1 MKSSTSAAVVARIR
15 AGATVVSAPACGTPT
30 SLLASLADEAGPRD
44 ITLLAGLLIDPSVLL
59 PALDRGVL
67 RLRTWHP
74 TAALAR
80 QLEQGTA
87 EYIPLRASAVPVHLR
102 AWSPDVAMVRASPP
116 DRHGWCSLG
125 PSAGYGRAA
134 LAAARTRIAEIDPA
148 VPRTLGDTAVHVSCF
163 DALAESTTP
172 MPVHP
177 PARQTAVTRAI
188 AAHILELLPSKP
200 TLQLGIGTVPEA
212 LLGALADAE
221 TGGLRFVGMGSDGM
235 ADLFERG
242 LLDLD
247 LHRAGPVISTPDI
260 LGTRRVMDFADGNPA
275 VGVFESAIAHTPAA
289 LARHDRLVSVNSAIE
304 VDVSGQVN
312 SELVRGRRIS
322 GVGGSIDF
330 IEAATHSSGGLRII
344 ALPSTTPDGTTSR
357 IVAHL
362 AETTPASLPKAM
374 VDVVVTEHGVARLA
388 GLSMRERAESLA
400 SIAAPHHRETIAA
413 GKADVR

>member
-1 MKSSTSAAVVARIR
+1 MKTLTPAAAVARIP
-15 AGATVVSAPACGTPT
+15 AGATVVATPACGTPT
-30 SLLASLADEAGPRD
+30 SLLASLAEGAGPRGV
-44 ITLLAGLLIDPSVLL
+44 TVLAGLLLDPSVLL
-59 PALDRGVL
+59 PALDGGVL

-80 QLEQGTA
+80 QLEHGSA
-87 EYIPLRASAVPVHLR
+87 EYTPLRASAVPDRLR
-102 AWSPDVAMVRASPP
+102 AWAPDVALVRVAPP

-125 PSAGYGRAA
+125 PSAGYARAA
-134 LAAARTRIAEIDPA
+134 LAAAGARIAEVDPA
-148 VPRTLGDTAVHVSCF
+148 VPRTFGDTAVHVSCF

-177 PARQTAVTRAI
+177 PAEQSAVTRAI
-188 AAHILELLPSKP
+188 ARHILELLPAKP

-221 TGGLRFVGMGSDGM
+221 VGGLRFVGMGSDGM

-247 LHRAGPVISTPDI
+247 PRRAGPLISTPDI

-275 VGVFESAIAHTPAA
+275 VGVFGSATSHAPAR
-289 LARHDRLVSVNSAIE
+289 LARHDRLVSVNSAVE
-304 VDVSGQVN
+304 VDASGQVN
-312 SELVRGRRIS
+312 AELVRGRQIS

-330 IEAATHSSGGLRII
+330 AEAAAHSPGGLRII
-344 ALPSTTPDGTTSR
+344 ALPSTTPDGATSR
-357 IVAHL
+357 IVPCL
-362 AETTPASLPKAM
+362 TEGRPVSLPKAM

-388 GLSMRERAESLA
+388 GLSLRGRAEALA
-400 SIAAPHHRETIAA
+400 HVAAPRHRKAVAA
-413 GKADVR
+413 GKADER

>member
-1 MKSSTSAAVVARIR
+1 MKTSTSAATVARIP
-15 AGATVVSAPACGTPT
+15 AGATVVVAPACGTPT
-30 SLLASLADEAGPRD
+30 SLLATLADEAGPRGV
-44 ITLLAGLLIDPSVLL
+44 TLLAGLLLDPEVLL
-59 PALDRGVL
+59 PALDRGAL

-74 TAALAR
+74 TAALAH
-80 QLEQGTA
+80 QLDQGTA
-87 EYIPLRASAVPVHLR
+87 EYIPLRASAVPSQLR
-102 AWSPDVAMVRASPP
+102 AWSPDVAMVRVSPP

-125 PSAGYGRAA
+125 ASAGYARAA
-134 LAAARTRIAEIDPA
+134 LATAGTRIAEIDPA
-148 VPRTLGDTAVHVSCF
+148 VPHTFGDTPVHLSCF
-163 DALAESTTP
+163 DAVTESTTP

-177 PARQTAVTRAI
+177 PARQTEVTRAI
-188 AAHILELLPSKP
+188 AGHVLELLPSKP

-221 TGGLRFVGMGSDGM
+221 LGGLRFVGMGSDGM

-247 LHRAGPVISTPDI
+247 LGRAGPAISTPDI

-275 VGVFESAIAHTPAA
+275 VGVFESATAHTPAL
-289 LARHDRLVSVNSAIE
+289 LAHHDRLVSVNSAIE

-312 SELVRGRRIS
+312 AELVRGRRIS

-330 IEAATHSSGGLRII
+330 VEAATHSPGGLRII

-357 IVAHL
+357 IVARL
-362 AETTPASLPKAM
+362 AESTPTSLPKAM

-400 SIAAPHHRETIAA
+400 NIAAPQHRETIAA
-413 GKADVR
+413 GKADLR